1 MGASTVA
8 ALIARG
14 QNQNEYNQTGIDSS
28 GKWVDYFNDAL
39 QDLADDLLILAPLTI
54 TLIPDTREYDLP
66 EDFLQLHTFTDNSYP
81 VSKRRTYED
90 IWCQGYW
97 IMNKGSKYVIDLV
110 NYSGTATLSGLY
122 QRYAALLPSDVLT
135 VKPEVPTMGEN
146 ALIYYAI
153 SKGLRNNNFPG
164 QSQEV
169 EGKYERERQKIR
181 NAAYRSMY
189 GVMS

>member
-1 MGASTVA
+1 MGASTVET
-8 ALIARG
+8 LIARG

-28 GKWVDYFNDAL
+28 GKWVDFFNDAL
-39 QDLADDLLILAPLTI
+39 QDLADDLLILEPISI
-54 TLIPDTREYDLP
+54 TLVANQREYDLP
-66 EDFLQLHTFTDNSYP
+66 DDFLQLHTFTDNSYP
-81 VSKRRTYED
+81 VNKRRLYED
-90 IWCQGYW
+90 TWCQGYW

-110 NYSGTATLSGLY
+110 NFSGTVTLNGLY
-122 QRYAALLPSDVLT
+122 QRYPALISTDLT

-153 SKGLRNNNFPG
+153 AKSLRNNNFPG
-164 QSQEV
+164 QAQEV

>member
-1 MGASTVA
+1 MGRSTVA
-8 ALIARG
+8 TLITRG
-14 QNQNEYNQTGIDSS
+14 MNQNEYNSTGIDTT
-28 GKWVDYFNDAL
+28 GKWVDFFNDAL
-39 QDLADDLLILAPLTI
+39 NDLADDLLILAPLTI
-54 TLIPDTREYDLP
+54 TLVPGTREYDLP

-81 VSKRRTYED
+81 VNKRRTYED

-97 IMNKGSKYVIDLV
+97 IMNKGSKYVIDLFDY
-110 NYSGTATLSGLY
+110 NGTVALTGLY
-122 QRYAALLPSDVLT
+122 QRYAAVLPSDDTT
-135 VKPEVPTMGEN
+135 VQPEVPTMGEN

-153 SKGLRNNNFPG
+153 SKALRNNNLPG
-164 QSQEV
+164 QAQEV